1 MKKLIKLFINS
12 AIISSMLLSSVSVFA
27 STSKR
32 VVKISTGSQIANVNG
47 ENITLSIA
55 PYVQKPSNSMMIPL
69 RFVSTAL
76 GINENNIQYMP
87 TTKEIII
94 TNNDTNVKFIV
105 GSSELVINGE
115 SFDMAMKDDDTGKLD
130 YIYTEVKNGSTFIP
144 LRSLESAFS
153 VKIDWI
159 NETKTAVLTN
169 EIANVT
175 TNIQVEE
182 QPIIEDV
189 NSSLDNNN
197 QSSLYDSQD
206 INLST
211 IKENID
217 NENLTIIDE
226 SKFDELLELSKKNN
240 SVLYSELQVIKL
252 INEERV
258 KNGLNPLLVSVELMQ
273 VSEAKVNDM
282 KVNDYFSH
290 YDKNGN
296 DSFAQYL
303 GIEEDLTTS
312 TTPDSIISSFMNS
325 RLHRES
331 LMRENH
337 KYIGVGINDYATA
350 ILLDGKAGWQSSYS
364 EWEEWYNSN
373 K

>member
-169 EIANVT
+169 EIENTT

-189 NSSLDNNN
+189 NTSLNNNN
-197 QSSLYDSQD
+197 QQ
-206 INLST
+206 
-211 IKENID
+211 ENIIVSS
-217 NENLTIIDE
+217 EKELTEEEIRA
-226 SKFDELLELSKKNN
+226 LEEE
-240 SVLYSELQVIKL
+240 VVKL
-252 INEERV
+252 VNEERAKYGLEPLQIDEDLMKSARAKSEDMATRDYYDHIDPDGYFIYKDYAKAENIGARTTPKEAV
-258 KNGLNPLLVSVELMQ
+258 ESWLNSKGHSDNILNP
-273 VSEAKVNDM
+273 N
-282 KVNDYFSH
+282 Y
-290 YDKNGN
+290 
-296 DSFAQYL
+296 
-303 GIEEDLTTS
+303 
-312 TTPDSIISSFMNS
+312 
-325 RLHRES
+325 
-331 LMRENH
+331 
-337 KYIGVGINDYATA
+337 KYIGVGLAY
-350 ILLDGKAGWQSSYS
+350 GKATW
-364 EWEEWYNSN
+364 WYNDN
-373 K
+373 NIHPYWTQHFN

>member
-115 SFDMAMKDDDTGKLD
+115 GFDMAMKDDDTGKLD

-159 NETKTAVLTN
+159 NETKTAILTN
-169 EIANVT
+169 EIEDIT

-189 NSSLDNNN
+189 NTSLNNNN
-197 QSSLYDSQD
+197 QQENTTVSSE
-206 INLST
+206 
-211 IKENID
+211 KE
-217 NENLTIIDE
+217 LTEEEIRE
-226 SKFDELLELSKKNN
+226 MEEEVVRL
-240 SVLYSELQVIKL
+240 V
-252 INEERV
+252 NEERAKYGLEPLQIDENLMQSSRTKSNDMAT
-258 KNGLNPLLVSVELMQ
+258 KNYSDHIDPNGYIMYKDLNVGENIAFGFSNGNGAINWWLNSKTHRENILNP
-273 VSEAKVNDM
+273 
-282 KVNDYFSH
+282 DY
-290 YDKNGN
+290 
-296 DSFAQYL
+296 
-303 GIEEDLTTS
+303 
-312 TTPDSIISSFMNS
+312 
-325 RLHRES
+325 
-331 LMRENH
+331 
-337 KYIGVGINDYATA
+337 KYIGVGYGKSLTSDYVDYWTQHF
-350 ILLDGKAGWQSSYS
+350 K
-364 EWEEWYNSN
+364 
-373 K
+373 

>member
-12 AIISSMLLSSVSVFA
+12 AIIGSMLLISVSVFA
-27 STSKR
+27 STKR

-76 GINENNIQYMP
+76 GIDENNIRYIP

-159 NETKTAVLTN
+159 NETKTAILTN
-169 EIANVT
+169 EIEDIT

-189 NSSLDNNN
+189 NTSLNNNN
-197 QSSLYDSQD
+197 QQENTTVSSE
-206 INLST
+206 
-211 IKENID
+211 KE
-217 NENLTIIDE
+217 LTEEEIRE
-226 SKFDELLELSKKNN
+226 MEEEVVRL
-240 SVLYSELQVIKL
+240 V
-252 INEERV
+252 NEERAKYGLEPLQIDENLMQSSRTKSNDMAT
-258 KNGLNPLLVSVELMQ
+258 KNYSDHIDPNGYIMYKDLNVGENIAFGFSNGNGAINWWLNSKTHRENILNP
-273 VSEAKVNDM
+273 
-282 KVNDYFSH
+282 DY
-290 YDKNGN
+290 
-296 DSFAQYL
+296 
-303 GIEEDLTTS
+303 
-312 TTPDSIISSFMNS
+312 
-325 RLHRES
+325 
-331 LMRENH
+331 
-337 KYIGVGINDYATA
+337 KYIGVGYGKSLTSDYVDYWTQHF
-350 ILLDGKAGWQSSYS
+350 K
-364 EWEEWYNSN
+364 
-373 K
+373 

>member
-27 STSKR
+27 STNKR

-69 RFVSTAL
+69 RFVSTTL
-76 GINENNIQYMP
+76 GIDENNIQYIP

-189 NSSLDNNN
+189 NSSLDNNI
-197 QSSLYDSQD
+197 QPIVEIEDTTVSSE
-206 INLST
+206 
-211 IKENID
+211 KE
-217 NENLTIIDE
+217 LTEEEIRE
-226 SKFDELLELSKKNN
+226 MEEE
-240 SVLYSELQVIKL
+240 VVKL
-252 INEERV
+252 VNEERA
-258 KNGLNPLLVSVELMQ
+258 KYGLEPLQIDETLM
-273 VSEAKVNDM
+273 SGARFKSNDM
-282 KVNDYFSH
+282 KINNYYSH
-290 YDKNGN
+290 ISPTYGNATDMLKNVFNYKFNGY
-296 DSFAQYL
+296 YL
-303 GIEEDLTTS
+303 GAGENIHHHEQNAKTVMEDWL
-312 TTPDSIISSFMNS
+312 NS
-325 RLHRES
+325 NAHRENI
-331 LMRENH
+331 LNPNY
-337 KYIGVGINDYATA
+337 KYIGVGLSGAMWTQIFV
-350 ILLDGKAGWQSSYS
+350 G
-364 EWEEWYNSN
+364 
-373 K
+373 

>member
-12 AIISSMLLSSVSVFA
+12 AIIGSMLLISVSVFA
-27 STSKR
+27 STNKR

-76 GINENNIQYMP
+76 GIDENNIQYIP

-144 LRSLESAFS
+144 LRSLELAFS

-175 TNIQVEE
+175 TNTQVEE

-189 NSSLDNNN
+189 NSSLDNNI
-197 QSSLYDSQD
+197 QPIVEIEDTTVSSE
-206 INLST
+206 
-211 IKENID
+211 KE
-217 NENLTIIDE
+217 LTEEEIRE
-226 SKFDELLELSKKNN
+226 MEEE
-240 SVLYSELQVIKL
+240 VVKL
-252 INEERV
+252 VNEERA
-258 KNGLNPLLVSVELMQ
+258 KYGLEPLQIDENLMKTARIK
-273 VSEAKVNDM
+273 SEDM
-282 KVNDYFSH
+282 AINNYFSH
-290 YDKNGN
+290 TAPNGYN
-296 DSFAQYL
+296 MARELNVGENCHAGSSYPKGAVDSWL
-303 GIEEDLTTS
+303 
-312 TTPDSIISSFMNS
+312 NS
-325 RLHRES
+325 QGHRENILS
-331 LMRENH
+331 PNYN
-337 KYIGVGINDYATA
+337 YIGVGYGKSLASDYVDYWTQHF
-350 ILLDGKAGWQSSYS
+350 K
-364 EWEEWYNSN
+364 
-373 K
+373 